1 MITMTE
7 NYRDQA
13 IQKLNDGYK
22 GVNGQREQAMK
33 DAVKKALI
41 SFIKQDNEF
50 AQAVVQG
57 GSFADCMKEV
67 AKGVG
72 AFISD
77 LDAYRRAARFYF
89 PGAEIVFEMKIKLNP
104 YEDEQEQPETEKT
117 AETAPKE
124 EKKRRSLSLSLDDLF

>member
-7 NYRDQA
+7 NYREQA

-22 GVNGQREQAMK
+22 GVKGQREQAMK

-72 AFISD
+72 SFISD
-77 LDAYRRAARFYF
+77 IDAYKRAVRFYF
-89 PGAEIVFEMKIKLNP
+89 SGADINVSMNIKLNP
-104 YEDEQEQPETEKT
+104 YEDEKKEILQSTEKQT
-117 AETAPKE
+117 EIQQ
-124 EKKRRSLSLSLDDLF
+124 KRKSLSLSLDDLF